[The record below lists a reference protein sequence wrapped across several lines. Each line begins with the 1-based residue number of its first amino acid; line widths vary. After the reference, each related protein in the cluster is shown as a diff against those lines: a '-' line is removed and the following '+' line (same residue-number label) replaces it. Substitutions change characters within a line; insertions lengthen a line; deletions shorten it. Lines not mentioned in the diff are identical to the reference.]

1 MPKMKKPKK
10 PGPPARS
17 SPPAARPVAKRKAPL
32 PLSGPPQPAPAA
44 GLAGLAG
51 IADDGAVR
59 LNLPGA
65 RLLSLPLPE
74 ESRPWLQQEAV
85 RWSYA
90 LRNRERWNTQSDAVR
105 EQQQAMG
112 DLAARLGL
120 GPAHLD
126 RIAEVG
132 IVEVDIPWTREE
144 DDWELRIFPWEFLLA
159 TATHERRAG
168 GRQPLTVVRRLR
180 RPPPRPRPA
189 RAGPPEKWLHVISA
203 PGRLADEY
211 DFGSERRLLELAVEA
226 ADGKLELL
234 QDPDEDALRRQI
246 AGGPTDVVHLS
257 GFDSHQCM
265 ALLRRR
271 REGPV
276 RDGFVLRS
284 GEREEALEAE
294 PLAALLTSGPG
305 PAPALVACNFYNSG
319 SRIAPLCVAAGA
331 GAAIGFQDSF
341 DDELAE
347 LFFTVLY
354 QAWSL
359 ADWDVVAAFQYAW
372 QEVRDQRRPL
382 QGSAVV
388 LWSEESIGEPAAA
401 ALQAPIEAR
410 QEQIRITWEERSRQA
425 PAPTPE
431 TIRDL
436 VEVDVEPI
444 KQLNYAILHN
454 NGPLFRRFLLR
465 KKSAEL
471 GRVDG
476 IQVDVQLFVGTDS
489 FPFRLQETLEETASL
504 LPLTDRIRVSL
515 ASQLS
520 RAIRESIHTSLFV
533 EVSWRG
539 VVLHRS
545 TDRVTLLP
553 VDEWRLDRESSR
565 WLPSFVLPRDPAVLR
580 VIDAAQRY
588 LMALRDDATAGFDGY
603 QCVEASADDG
613 KVRPEDCAAVDLQVR
628 ALWSALL
635 YETPLSYINPPPS
648 FTEASQRLRTPS
660 DCIDGRRGTCIDL
673 ALLMAACLEYVD
685 IYPVVFLLRTHAFPA
700 YWRHDSFHSEFRKAL
715 SSSAVAVD
723 GQPASA
729 TGQSYA
735 WAVERSQYREILG
748 EVQAGRLVPLET
760 TLVTG
765 RGSFADAVV
774 DGVQN
779 LAHPREF
786 ESMLDILLARTDE
799 KSSVT
804 PLPVRRSEA

>member
-1 MPKMKKPKK
+1 MPKMRTTEKSRPS
-10 PGPPARS
+10 AHS
-17 SPPAARPVAKRKAPL
+17 SLPAASPTAKRKAPRSI
-32 PLSGPPQPAPAA
+32 SGRQGQAPAPTDDAAPAA
-44 GLAGLAG
+44 Q
-51 IADDGAVR
+51 DRAVR
-59 LNLPGA
+59 VNLPGE
-65 RLLSLPLPE
+65 LLLPLELPE
-74 ESRPWLQQEAV
+74 EARPFLQNQAV

-105 EQQQAMG
+105 EQQQEMSK
-112 DLAARLGL
+112 LAAWLGL
-120 GPAHLD
+120 ESSHLD

-132 IVEVDIPWTREE
+132 IVEVDIPWVREE

-159 TATHERRAG
+159 TATHERRGG

-180 RPPPRPRPA
+180 RQPPRPRPA
-189 RAGPPEKWLHVISA
+189 RTGDPANWLHVISA
-203 PGRLADEY
+203 PGPLAAEY
-211 DFGSERRLLELAVEA
+211 DFDSERRLLKLSVEA
-226 ADGKLELL
+226 AKGKLKPLP
-234 QDPDEDALRRQI
+234 DPDEEALRREI
-246 AGGPTDVVHLS
+246 AGSPDVIHLS
-257 GFDSHQCM
+257 GFDSHQGLE
-265 ALLRRR
+265 LLRRR

-276 RDGFVLRS
+276 RDGFLLRA
-284 GEREEALEAE
+284 GEGEKVVEAE
-294 PLAALLTSGPG
+294 PLADLLTSAPG

-319 SRIAPLCVAAGA
+319 ARIAPLCVAVGA
-331 GAAIGFQDSF
+331 AAAIGFQDSF

-359 ADWDVVAAFQYAW
+359 ADWDIVAAFQYAW
-372 QEVRDQRRPL
+372 HEVRDQRRPL

-388 LWSEESIGEPAAA
+388 LWSEESIGEPAPV

-410 QEQIRITWEERSRQA
+410 QEQIRIDWEKRSQQA
-425 PAPTPE
+425 PAPTRD

-444 KQLNYAILHN
+444 RQLNYAILHN
-454 NGPLFRRFLLR
+454 DGPLFRRFLLR
-465 KKSAEL
+465 KKSAKL

-476 IQVDVQLFVGTDS
+476 IQVDVELYVGTDS
-489 FPFRLQETLEETASL
+489 YPFRLQETLEETASL

-515 ASQLS
+515 AAQLS
-520 RAIRESIHTSLFV
+520 RAIRESIHTSLFTQV
-533 EVSWRG
+533 TWRD

-545 TDRVTLLP
+545 TERVTLLP

-603 QCVEASADDG
+603 QCVAPPAAGG
-613 KVRPEDCAAVDLQVR
+613 KVRPEDCASVDLQVR

-660 DCIDGRRGTCIDL
+660 DCIDGRRGTCIDI

-700 YWRHDSFHSEFRKAL
+700 YWRHDTFHSEFRKAL
-715 SSSAVAVD
+715 SSVLVAPVD
-723 GQPASA
+723 GQPSAA

-735 WAVERSQYREILG
+735 WAVDRSQYREILG

-799 KSSVT
+799 QASVT
-804 PLPVRRSEA
+804 PLPVRRGEA